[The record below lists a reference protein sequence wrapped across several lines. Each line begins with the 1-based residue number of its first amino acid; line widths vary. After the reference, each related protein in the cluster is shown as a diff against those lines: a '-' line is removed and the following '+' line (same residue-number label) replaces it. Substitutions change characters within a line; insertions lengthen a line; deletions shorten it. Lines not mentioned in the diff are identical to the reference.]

1 MIGLYLF
8 GDKIANPQ
16 DFGAYWVM
24 VALVSAT
31 GFIDGMMHL
40 YFGLS
45 IYYCVEKTKPVVS
58 QSAIKMTQIGSNDSK
73 SQVPPRKEEEAPPSK
88 KTPSPVNLKG
98 SDNQHTYP

>member
-16 DFGAYWVM
+16 DMSAYYVM

-31 GFIDGMMHL
+31 GFVDGMMHL

-45 IYYCVEKTKPVVS
+45 AYYCVDKTKPIPTG
-58 QSAIKMTQIGSNDSK
+58 QSPVIMTKVDSGDSK
-73 SQVPPRKEEEAPPSK
+73 MEMPPSK
-88 KTPSPVNLKG
+88 EDEAPSKKSPSQVK
-98 SDNQHTYP
+98 D